1 MTILNDMGVSK
12 LSGNVYSGSELTFKV
27 NWEHDL
33 LIMFVEWYVDSISLF
48 MKLRT
53 GVVKKE
59 PKIYETQ

>member
-33 LIMFVEWYVDSISLF
+33 LIMFVEWYVNSILHP
-48 MKLRT
+48 L
-53 GVVKKE
+53 
-59 PKIYETQ
+59 YEIEDRSC